1 MRSQMAELLH
11 EVKLKYLNQEVSMMP
26 SVVNERAVQLYPL
39 SNYTFGT
46 KEPQYE
52 KDASVAARFQRMR
65 DEYQT
70 IGMRKTV
77 EGVLLVHE
85 HNLPH
90 VLLLQ
95 LGTSFFK
102 LPGTAKHKSY
112 HCHKLYI
119 SKMFLTTNNMFSGC
133 EVRPGE
139 DEVEALK
146 NNLTETLGREGD
158 VIHWGVDELVG
169 NWWRPNYEPPQYPYV
184 PPHIT
189 KPKEHRRLFLV
200 R

>member
-1 MRSQMAELLH
+1 M
-11 EVKLKYLNQEVSMMP
+11 
-26 SVVNERAVQLYPL
+26 
-39 SNYTFGT
+39 
-46 KEPQYE
+46 
-52 KDASVAARFQRMR
+52 
-65 DEYQT
+65 
-70 IGMRKTV
+70 
-77 EGVLLVHE
+77 
-85 HNLPH
+85 
-90 VLLLQ
+90 
-95 LGTSFFK
+95 
-102 LPGTAKHKSY
+102 
-112 HCHKLYI
+112 
-119 SKMFLTTNNMFSGC
+119 
-133 EVRPGE
+133 RPGE